1 MAQENADGQEKTEDP
16 SGKRISDA
24 RNKGQV
30 ARSRELN
37 NAAMAMIGVLTL
49 WVLLDHFGQGFW
61 KVSLANFQI
70 DRADIF
76 DTKAM
81 MRHFVDAIVD
91 AMTMLTPFFAVM
103 IVIAIV
109 SSVALSGFIFST
121 ESMKPK
127 FSKINP
133 ITGMKR
139 FVSLKSLVELGKS
152 LIKFFLVGGA
162 TVGLLYL
169 TMGKYLALVTM
180 ELEPAMEEMSWM
192 LGWSVFLLSA
202 TLILVALVDVPFQ
215 VWDHK
220 RQLKMTKQ
228 EVKDENKQSEGDP
241 QVKGKIRQKQREAAM
256 RRMMEAVPQADVI
269 VTNPTHFAV
278 ALKYDQLRMRAP
290 QVVAKGVDRVAL
302 NIRKVGAEHHVP
314 VMEIPMLAR
323 ALYYN
328 AEIGEYVPQGLYLAV
343 AKLLAYVYQLRTAS
357 EVPVPPDDY
366 MIPEEYR
373 TDPVV

>member
-91 AMTMLTPFFAVM
+91 AMTMLTPFFVVM